1 MSAERSA
8 RSVSDTEGVDR
19 VRALQRVLYRSAKQ
33 DPRRRF
39 HALYDKVARSDVLV
53 RAWGDVR
60 ANAGAPGVDGVT
72 IDAIEESGVGEFLE
86 GLAVEL
92 GAESYRPQRLR
103 RVHIPKSEP
112 GATRPLGI
120 PTVRDR
126 VVMTAAKIV
135 LEPVFEADFLAVSFG
150 FRPKRSAHMALEVI
164 RVEANRGADWVLDA
178 DVSDCFSSID
188 HDALMAQ
195 VARRVSDRA
204 MLKLIRAWLRV
215 GVLEDGVITDT
226 SAGTPQGSPV
236 SPLLANIALH
246 VVDVEWEQVS
256 QRLGVLVRYADD
268 FVVLCS
274 TRRRAEEARRRVA
287 RVLVD
292 SGWYYIPTRP
302 RSCVSP
308 AASRASTSWGS
319 ITTRRSPRSTR
330 VATTY
335 RSGRRRGPWLLSGP
349 RSATAPIGDG
359 SVMTWSTWSTES
371 TPCCAAGAATSV
383 TATRHASSPSSTATP
398 MNDSRS
404 WQATS
409 TDSEAATGSADTP
422 TTGSVNS
429 ASTASAATSDV
440 GRLRMPR
447 DERCP
452 RAVCGRTARTVR
464 QGAAGEAE
472 PTARRK
478 PRTHRGNAW
487 D

>member
-274 TRRRAEEARRRVA
+274 TRRRAEEAQRRVRASLGRLGLVLHPDKTTIVCLAGGEQGFDFLGFHHHKKESKKYPGRYYLQKWPSA
-287 RVLVD
+287 RAMASIRAKIRDRTDRRWVGHDMVDVVDGVNSVLRGWGGYFRHGNSARKFAVID
-292 SGWYYIPTRP
+292 SYAHERLAILASNKHGLRGRNW
-302 RSCVSP
+302 VSRYTYNWLSELGIYRLTGNVRRWTP
-308 AASRASTSWGS
+308 AHASR
-319 ITTRRSPRSTR
+319 
-330 VATTY
+330 
-335 RSGRRRGPWLLSGP
+335 
-349 RSATAPIGDG
+349 
-359 SVMTWSTWSTES
+359 
-371 TPCCAAGAATSV
+371 
-383 TATRHASSPSSTATP
+383 
-398 MNDSRS
+398 
-404 WQATS
+404 
-409 TDSEAATGSADTP
+409 
-422 TTGSVNS
+422 
-429 ASTASAATSDV
+429 
-440 GRLRMPR
+440 
-447 DERCP
+447 
-452 RAVCGRTARTVR
+452 
-464 QGAAGEAE
+464 
-472 PTARRK
+472 
-478 PRTHRGNAW
+478 
-487 D
+487 